1 MKENILVTG
10 HKGLIGG
17 EIYNR
22 LKKSYNVYGYD
33 NLKDKESTPNLDNNV
48 NYHYIIHCAANCIIR
63 DIIKDPSKSLDNII
77 LNYKIMEVARKYKSK
92 IFLFSS
98 SRANH
103 KNMNPYVVSKLY
115 LENLAKSYR
124 ECYNLDYV
132 IIRPETVWGYKRD
145 NPVRVIP
152 NWINCAKKNKDII
165 IYGPKDK
172 ELPPV
177 RVDDFTTAFLEI
189 FNNFEKTKNKTFAI
203 SGYPQKAESVAKQI
217 IKRYKS
223 KSKIVFKSQELS
235 QPQKYVK
242 YKNTIMI
249 NNRF

>member
-1 MKENILVTG
+1 MKENILITG

-22 LKKSYNVYGYD
+22 LKKSYNVFGYD
-33 NLKDKESTPNLDNNV
+33 NLKDKNSILNLDNNV
-48 NYHYIIHCAANCIIR
+48 HYHSIIHCAANCVIR
-63 DIIKDPSKSLDNII
+63 DIIKEPEKSLENII
-77 LNYKIMEVARKYKSK
+77 LNYKIMEIARKYNSK
-92 IFLFSS
+92 LFLFSS

-115 LENLAKSYR
+115 LENIAKAYK
-124 ECYNLDYV
+124 ECYNLNYI

-152 NWINCAKKNKDII
+152 NWINCAKKNKNII

-177 RVDDFTTAFLEI
+177 RVDDFTTTFLDL
-189 FNNFEKTKNKTFAI
+189 FNNFEKYKNKTFAI
-203 SGYPQKAESVAKQI
+203 CGHPQKAEDVANQI
-217 IKRYKS
+217 VKKFKS
-223 KSKIVFKSQELS
+223 ESKIIFKPQELS
-235 QPQKYVK
+235 QPQKYIQ
-242 YKNTIMI
+242 YKNTIMVK
-249 NNRF
+249 NRF

>member
-17 EIYNR
+17 EIYNY
-22 LKKSYNVYGYD
+22 LKKNYNVYGCD
-33 NLKDKESTPNLDNNV
+33 LKEKKSLSNLSRKIKYN
-48 NYHYIIHCAANCIIR
+48 YIIHCAANCVIR
-63 DIIKDPSKSLDNII
+63 EIIKNPCQSLDNI
-77 LNYKIMEVARKYKSK
+77 KINQKVMELAKKNRSK
-92 IFLFSS
+92 LILFSS

-103 KNMNPYVVSKLY
+103 KNMNPYVVSKLH
-115 LENLAKSYR
+115 LENLAKAYK
-124 ECYNLDYV
+124 ECYNLDYI
-132 IIRPETVWGYKRD
+132 IIRPETVWGYERD

-152 NWINCAKKNKDII
+152 NWINCAKKNKDLI

-177 RVDDFTTAFLEI
+177 RVDDFTNAFLEI
-189 FNNFEKTKNKTFAI
+189 FNNFEKNKNKTFAI
-203 SGYPQKAESVAKQI
+203 CGYPQKAEAVAKQI
-217 IKRYKS
+217 IKKYKS

-235 QPQKYVK
+235 QPQKYIK

-249 NNRF
+249 KNRF